1 MRILAALLLAGCAAA
16 QPPFTLD
23 RVLSAAFPSGLTASP
38 SGGKF
43 AWVEN
48 ARGVRNIWVAEAPR
62 YQARQITAYTQDDGY
77 ELAGLVWTPVG
88 DAIVYTRLEARTA
101 PASIRT
107 PRSIRRVPSRMSG
120 W

>member
-38 SGGKF
+38 TGAKF

-48 ARGVRNIWVAEAPR
+48 ARGVRNIWVAEAPDYKGR
-62 YQARQITAYTQDDGY
+62 RLTQ
-77 ELAGLVWTPVG
+77 
-88 DAIVYTRLEARTA
+88 
-101 PASIRT
+101 
-107 PRSIRRVPSRMSG
+107 
-120 W
+120 

>member
-62 YQARQITAYTQDDGY
+62 YQARQKMCIRDRYWFS
-77 ELAGLVWTPVG
+77 GLYMVETWFWPK
-88 DAIVYTRLEARTA
+88 
-101 PASIRT
+101 AS
-107 PRSIRRVPSRMSG
+107 
-120 W
+120 